1 MPAMGLGVLQ
11 ILDQEAA
18 ISQLG
23 GPGGWNDPDMLEVG
37 NGGMTSDEYRA
48 HFSIW
53 AMLAAPLIAGNDLQ
67 AMDAD
72 TRAILTNRRVIAVD
86 QDALGRPGRRLRR
99 DGDLDVWV
107 RPLSDGAWAIML
119 LNRGRTSL
127 PAKVQWNELG
137 LPARG
142 LLRVTNLWGE
152 AKSDAL
158 RGGYDATL
166 APHSAQLL
174 RVAR

>member
-1 MPAMGLGVLQ
+1 
-11 ILDQEAA
+11 
-18 ISQLG
+18 
-23 GPGGWNDPDMLEVG
+23 
-37 NGGMTSDEYRA
+37 
-48 HFSIW
+48 
-53 AMLAAPLIAGNDLQ
+53 MLAAPLIAGNDLQ
-67 AMDAD
+67 AMVAD

-99 DGDLDVWV
+99 DGDLDIWV

-119 LNRGRTSL
+119 LNRGRTPL
-127 PAKVQWNELG
+127 PAKVQWSELG

-142 LLRVTNLWGE
+142 LLRVTNLWGD
-152 AKSDAL
+152 AKSNAL